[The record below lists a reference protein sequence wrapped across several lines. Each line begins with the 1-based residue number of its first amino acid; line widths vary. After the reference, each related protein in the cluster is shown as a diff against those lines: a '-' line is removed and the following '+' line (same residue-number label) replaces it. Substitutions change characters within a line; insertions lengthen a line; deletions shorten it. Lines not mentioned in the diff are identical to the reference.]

1 MGNRRISII
10 LMALLA
16 FAITAVANAENIIGV
31 AATVNGYQ
39 IKEAKL
45 QKAVESRLSQQGT
58 NVGAIRDPDK
68 YKQLRHEVLDIL
80 IGQVLLW
87 QSAQND
93 NLVASD
99 EEVEKLYQQYVSQY
113 PNEDAFKLKMKQEGY
128 DESSY
133 QQELKQRISARKWVE
148 ANVMQDLQISDAEVH
163 EFYISN
169 KEKFVMPGQVH
180 ARHILITTDSNSSE
194 EDKRKARKQLQD
206 IKQQLAAGA
215 DFAEMAKKHSQGPSA
230 PQGGDLGFFPSGQ
243 MVKPFEDAAFA
254 LQPGEVSDI
263 VETRFGYHL
272 IKVEA
277 KQEGRTIKEEEIDAQ
292 IRQYLLKTKSGMAL
306 NDAIDKLKASAKIE
320 KYIF

>member
-1 MGNRRISII
+1 MGIRRTFIT
-10 LMALLA
+10 LMSLLA
-16 FAITAVANAENIIGV
+16 LTFTTAANAENVIGV
-31 AATVNGYQ
+31 AAKVNGYQ
-39 IKEAKL
+39 IKEEKL
-45 QKAVESRLSQQGT
+45 QKAVETRLSQQGT

-68 YKQLRHEVLDIL
+68 YKQLRHEVLDVL

-87 QSAQND
+87 QSAQKE

-99 EEVEKLYQQYVSQY
+99 EEVETLYKQYVSQY
-113 PNEDAFKLKMKQEGY
+113 SNENAFKLKMQQEGY
-128 DESSY
+128 NEASY
-133 QQELKQRISARKWVE
+133 RQELKQRISARKWVE
-148 ANVMQDLQISDAEVH
+148 AHVMKDLQISDKEVH
-163 EFYISN
+163 EFYTSN

-180 ARHILITTDSNSSE
+180 ARHILIKVDSNSSE
-194 EDKRKARKQLQD
+194 EDKRKAREQLQD
-206 IKQQLAAGA
+206 IKKQLDAGA
-215 DFAEMAKKHSQGPSA
+215 DFAEMAKQYSQGPSA
-230 PQGGDLGFFPSGQ
+230 PQGGDLGFFPSGK

-277 KQEGRTIKEEEIDAQ
+277 KQEGKTIKEEEVDAQ

-306 NDAIDKLKASAKIE
+306 NEAIDELKASARIE